1 MSESLE
7 TILRLVSEGR
17 ITAEEADR
25 ILSALDADRESAE
38 APSSP
43 STTPRGRPRYVRIEV
58 MENGEPRVNVRLPAS
73 LGELAMRRIPGIARP
88 EVERIQ
94 EAIRTGSFGP
104 IVSAQDDTG
113 NSVRIVV
120 E

>member
-7 TILRLVSEGR
+7 TVLRLVAAGR

-25 ILSALDADRESAE
+25 ILSALDADRASEDDE
-38 APSSP
+38 PSP
-43 STTPRGRPRYVRIEV
+43 PTPRGKPRYVRIEV
-58 MENGEPRVNVRLPAS
+58 TENGHPRVNVRLPAS

-94 EAIRTGSFGP
+94 EALRTGSYGP
-104 IVSAQDDTG
+104 IVSAQDETG
-113 NSVRIVV
+113 NGVRIVV

>member
-7 TILRLVSEGR
+7 TVLGLVAAGR

-25 ILSALDADRESAE
+25 ILSALDADRASEDDG
-38 APSSP
+38 PP
-43 STTPRGRPRYVRIEV
+43 PPPRGKPRYVRIEV
-58 MENGEPRVNVRLPAS
+58 TENGQPRVNVRLPAS

-94 EAIRTGSFGP
+94 EALRTGSFGP
-104 IVSAQDDTG
+104 IVTAQDETG
-113 NSVRIVV
+113 NGVRIVV

>member
-7 TILRLVSEGR
+7 TVLGLVAEGR

-25 ILSALDADRESAE
+25 ILSALEADGASEE
-38 APSSP
+38 DVLPSP
-43 STTPRGRPRYVRIEV
+43 TPRGKPRYVRIEV
-58 MENGEPRVNVRLPAS
+58 TENGEPRVNVRLPAS

-94 EAIRTGSFGP
+94 EALRTGSFGP
-104 IVSAQDDTG
+104 IVTAQDETG
-113 NSVRIVV
+113 SGVRIVV